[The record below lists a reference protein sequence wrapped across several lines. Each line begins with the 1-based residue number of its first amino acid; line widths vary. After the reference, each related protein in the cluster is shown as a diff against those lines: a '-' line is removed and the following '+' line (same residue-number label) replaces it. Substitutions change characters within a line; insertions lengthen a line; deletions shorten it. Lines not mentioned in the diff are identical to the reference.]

1 MKSQDHV
8 IIFIFI
14 YEKTRLAR
22 KSNRIRVE
30 WNFSPSSSNAIPQR
44 IGGIPLL
51 ENEIKQILI
60 GEERTESI
68 PSGDYPREEFNIR
81 NIKDRI

>member
-14 YEKTRLAR
+14 YEKTRLAH
-22 KSNRIRVE
+22 KSNRIRLNE
-30 WNFSPSSSNAIPQR
+30 ISFSSSNAIPQR

-60 GEERTESI
+60 GEERTGE
-68 PSGDYPREEFNIR
+68 GKYPIWRLSAR
-81 NIKDRI
+81 RI

>member
-1 MKSQDHV
+1 MKKLDWPV
-8 IIFIFI
+8 KAIEFELNEI
-14 YEKTRLAR
+14 
-22 KSNRIRVE
+22 
-30 WNFSPSSSNAIPQR
+30 SPSSSNAIPQR

-60 GEERTESI
+60 GEERTGE
-68 PSGDYPREEFNIR
+68 GKYPIWRLSARRIR

>member
-1 MKSQDHV
+1 MKKLDWPV
-8 IIFIFI
+8 KAIEFELNEI
-14 YEKTRLAR
+14 
-22 KSNRIRVE
+22 
-30 WNFSPSSSNAIPQR
+30 SPSSSNAIPQR